1 MFMKLEEL
9 INKYHDNLNE
19 NDFLIWDYISK
30 HKKECEKLVIDQLAY
45 KCNVSRTTILRFAQ
59 KISLKGYSELKL
71 YLKLENQEEKENA
84 SDLDILCDTYKSVMD
99 NMKQKDCTEIFE
111 KIDSARNIYV
121 YGIGMVQS
129 SIKNELKR
137 IFIQAGKIFYDLGG
151 YKEAEFCL
159 NNVNSND
166 LFFLISVSGENEF
179 INDFASKLKVK
190 DIPIISITKLK
201 ENNLSKISDYNL
213 YISAATFDNKINNIK
228 CDFVTS
234 YFILIDM
241 LFFKYVEYKSE
252 KERL

>member
-1 MFMKLEEL
+1 M
-9 INKYHDNLNE
+9 
-19 NDFLIWDYISK
+19 
-30 HKKECEKLVIDQLAY
+30 
-45 KCNVSRTTILRFAQ
+45 
-59 KISLKGYSELKL
+59 G
-71 YLKLENQEEKENA
+71 
-84 SDLDILCDTYKSVMD
+84 
-99 NMKQKDCTEIFE
+99 
-111 KIDSARNIYV
+111 
-121 YGIGMVQS
+121 QS

-159 NNVNSND
+159 NNVNSDD
-166 LFFLISVSGENEF
+166 LFILISVSGENEF

-213 YISAATFDNKINNIK
+213 YISAVTFDDKINHIK

-241 LFFKYVEYKSE
+241 LFFKYIEYKSE